1 MEPWIYDEDRW
12 PSGCAGGL
20 VTKEPPFRRKYLT
33 LTLNEAADSSEPPLA
48 VFAAR
53 IDGLSLSP
61 GYRSFDR
68 LQPGETKLVFRVHTM
83 QPQSVYN
90 GFTDSDRLSL
100 AATERFLD
108 VTHRQYAARC
118 TEFSSIRGVFTD
130 EPHRGMVFSDFSD
143 PGEERR
149 WSLPWTDN
157 LPEAFEAAYGEPL
170 LPRLPEL
177 FLLLRG
183 KPVSRLK
190 WQYMELLQTLFMTRF
205 LQPVRRWAQEN
216 GLKTTGH
223 FLHEDSLSAQAVPTG
238 SLMRC
243 YEYLDEPGI
252 DNLTAF
258 NFTPWAVKQLESA
271 ARQFGKTKKAFGV
284 VRRDGLADDVPGL
297 QVHCKLAD
305 ASGHQCALPASGVVY
320 HAGAGK
326 TGLSGVVP
334 ASGDVVPGTCRTGS
348 EALAAR
354 PAYLAGN
361 AGLPDAGATSGRKPL
376 VPDPSRLGKWSGRRR
391 TGHEKAGTAVPA
403 VVPLADADADRL
415 LTMATRAFWPHMPQS
430 MPRSPLRSALGRC
443 ATDGS

>member
-1 MEPWIYDEDRW
+1 M
-12 PSGCAGGL
+12 G
-20 VTKEPPFRRKYLT
+20 F
-33 LTLNEAADSSEPPLA
+33 
-48 VFAAR
+48 
-53 IDGLSLSP
+53 SLSP

-320 HAGAGK
+320 HAGGQAK
-326 TGLSGVVP
+326 R
-334 ASGDVVPGTCRTGS
+334 DYPGSFLHQATWYREHAAL
-348 EALAAR
+348 EAKL
-354 PAYLAGN
+354 
-361 AGLPDAGATSGRKPL
+361 
-376 VPDPSRLGKWSGRRR
+376 SRLGLLISQGTPVCR
-391 TGHEKAGTAVPA
+391 TLVLHPVESLWYQIHPGWVNGLDAAEPA
-403 VVPLADADADRL
+403 MKRL
-415 LTMATRAFWPHMPQS
+415 ERQFRQLFHWLMQTQ
-430 MPRSPLRSALGRC
+430 
-443 ATDGS
+443 TDF

>member
-1 MEPWIYDEDRW
+1 
-12 PSGCAGGL
+12 
-20 VTKEPPFRRKYLT
+20 
-33 LTLNEAADSSEPPLA
+33 
-48 VFAAR
+48 
-53 IDGLSLSP
+53 
-61 GYRSFDR
+61 
-68 LQPGETKLVFRVHTM
+68 M

-130 EPHRGMVFSDFSD
+130 EPHRGTAFSDFSD

-243 YEYLDEPGI
+243 
-252 DNLTAF
+252 
-258 NFTPWAVKQLESA
+258 
-271 ARQFGKTKKAFGV
+271 
-284 VRRDGLADDVPGL
+284 
-297 QVHCKLAD
+297 
-305 ASGHQCALPASGVVY
+305 
-320 HAGAGK
+320 
-326 TGLSGVVP
+326 
-334 ASGDVVPGTCRTGS
+334 
-348 EALAAR
+348 
-354 PAYLAGN
+354 
-361 AGLPDAGATSGRKPL
+361 
-376 VPDPSRLGKWSGRRR
+376 
-391 TGHEKAGTAVPA
+391 
-403 VVPLADADADRL
+403 
-415 LTMATRAFWPHMPQS
+415 
-430 MPRSPLRSALGRC
+430 
-443 ATDGS
+443 

>member
-1 MEPWIYDEDRW
+1 
-12 PSGCAGGL
+12 
-20 VTKEPPFRRKYLT
+20 
-33 LTLNEAADSSEPPLA
+33 
-48 VFAAR
+48 
-53 IDGLSLSP
+53 
-61 GYRSFDR
+61 
-68 LQPGETKLVFRVHTM
+68 
-83 QPQSVYN
+83 
-90 GFTDSDRLSL
+90 
-100 AATERFLD
+100 
-108 VTHRQYAARC
+108 
-118 TEFSSIRGVFTD
+118 
-130 EPHRGMVFSDFSD
+130 MVFSDFSD

-271 ARQFGKTKKAFGV
+271 ARQFGKTKKLSELFGATGWQMTFRDYKYIANWQTLLGIN
-284 VRRDGLADDVPGL
+284 VRCPHLAWYTMQG
-297 QVHCKLAD
+297 QA
-305 ASGHQCALPASGVVY
+305 
-320 HAGAGK
+320 K

-415 LTMATRAFWPHMPQS
+415 
-430 MPRSPLRSALGRC
+430 
-443 ATDGS
+443 